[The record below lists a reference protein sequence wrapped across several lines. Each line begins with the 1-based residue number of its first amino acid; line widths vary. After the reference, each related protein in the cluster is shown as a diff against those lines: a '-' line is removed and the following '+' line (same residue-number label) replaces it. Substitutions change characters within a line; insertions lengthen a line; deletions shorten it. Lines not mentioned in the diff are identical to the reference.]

1 MSEIN
6 IEQLKKEI
14 KEELIKSEILMS
26 IEDGEGFTLTKLS
39 SFFKN
44 NWKIIVFIP
53 LIVVIIS
60 AVYSFYLPNYYK
72 SSASIYIFPN
82 GKSSALNGFFYN
94 FSEDSYTDSGNASL
108 LFNSLKSDSMYEYII
123 NRFGI
128 ATNPAI
134 IEDRPITEKELIYD
148 KVLKD
153 IKEIIKINYD
163 PSNRIITISA
173 ETMIATTSA
182 EIVNAYLDKMDQFT
196 KGPRKEKLEF
206 VKKQLDKTKTELEE
220 SENAL
225 KVFQKQHK
233 LLSIDKKYME
243 TINKITSLEIKKNE
257 AEITLE
263 QLKTYI
269 SNSKD
274 TKIDLSEI
282 KNQCDSEVAKINS
295 IDSKIKELD
304 KEINDMPENMLELA
318 RLKRTIS
325 VKEKIYSVLN
335 EQYEI
340 AKIAEA
346 EESYQFKI
354 IDKPRIAILKSRPSR
369 TKICLTALLI
379 SLILSFGISLFREAT
394 KN

>member
-1 MSEIN
+1 MPEIN

-26 IEDGEGFTLTKLS
+26 IEDGDGFSISKIY
-39 SFFKN
+39 SFFKK

-53 LIVVIIS
+53 LIVGIIS
-60 AVYSFYLPNYYK
+60 AIYSLYLPDYYK
-72 SSASIYIFPN
+72 SSASIYIFSN
-82 GKSSALNGFFYN
+82 GKSSALNVFFN
-94 FSEDSYTDSGNASL
+94 SFSEDSYNDPGNASL
-108 LFNSLKSDSMYEYII
+108 LFSSLKSDSMYDYII
-123 NRFGI
+123 NKFGI

-134 IEDRPITEKELIYD
+134 IGEKSVTKEDLIYD

-153 IKEIIKINYD
+153 LKEIIKINYE
-163 PSNRIITISA
+163 PNNRIITITA

-182 EIVNAYLDKMDQFT
+182 EIVNEYLNKLDQFT

-206 VKKQLDKTKTELEE
+206 VKIQLDKTSKELEE
-220 SENAL
+220 SENKL
-225 KVFQKQHK
+225 KSFQNQHR
-233 LLSIDKKYME
+233 LLSIDKRYTE
-243 TINKITSLEIKKNE
+243 TINKLTSLEIKKNE

-263 QLKTYI
+263 QLK
-269 SNSKD
+269 SFLLNSKD
-274 TKIDLSEI
+274 TKSDLSEI
-282 KNQCDSEVAKINS
+282 KNQCDAETAKLNS
-295 IDSKIKELD
+295 INLKITELN
-304 KEINDMPENMLELA
+304 KEIENMPDNMLELA
-318 RLKRTIS
+318 KLKRAIS

-354 IDKPRIAILKSRPSR
+354 IDRPRIAIIKSRPSR
-369 TKICLTALLI
+369 TKICLNALLI
-379 SLILSFGISLFREAT
+379 SFFFSLGISLFKEFS

>member
-26 IEDGEGFTLTKLS
+26 IEDEEGFNLKKLS
-39 SFFKN
+39 SFFKK

-60 AVYSFYLPNYYK
+60 VVYSLNLPNYYK
-72 SSASIYIFPN
+72 SSASIYIYSN
-82 GKSSALNGFFYN
+82 GKSSALNGFYN
-94 FSEDSYTDSGNASL
+94 SFSEDSYNDPGNASL
-108 LFNSLKSDSMYEYII
+108 LYSSLNSDSMYEYII
-123 NRFGI
+123 NKFGI

-134 IEDRPITEKELIYD
+134 IGKKQLTENDLIYD

-153 IKEIIKINYD
+153 LKDIIKINYE
-163 PSNRIITISA
+163 PNYRIITITA

-182 EIVNAYLDKMDQFT
+182 EIVNAYLNKLDKFT

-206 VKKQLDKTKTELEE
+206 IKNQLNKTRIELEE
-220 SENAL
+220 SENTL
-225 KVFQKQHK
+225 KIFQNQHK

-243 TINKITSLEIKKNE
+243 TINKLTSLEIKKNE
-257 AEITLE
+257 TEITLE
-263 QLKTYI
+263 QLKSFI
-269 SNSKD
+269 SNSNDPK
-274 TKIDLSEI
+274 TDLSEI
-282 KNQCDSEVAKINS
+282 KKQCDAEIAKLNS
-295 IDSKIKELD
+295 IDSKIQKLN

-318 RLKRTIS
+318 RLKRAIS
-325 VKEKIYSVLN
+325 VKEKVYSVLN

-354 IDKPRIAILKSRPSR
+354 IDRPRIAILKSRPSR
-369 TKICLTALLI
+369 TKICLNALLI
-379 SLILSFGISLFREAT
+379 SFIFSLGISLF
-394 KN
+394 KDFSKS